1 MAPQK
6 TKKRKK
12 RKRTGVWV
20 LSGQT
25 QSRPFQD
32 LWLIPPPER
41 HPLFLVVPLSACEM
55 LKWEKEKESKT
66 REKERERE
74 RENEKEENRRE
85 KKTADR
91 SLDINRHPKKSFKE
105 TEEKRILHHK

>member
-6 TKKRKK
+6 TKMRKM

-41 HPLFLVVPLSACEM
+41 HPLSLVVPLSACEM

-66 REKERERE
+66 REKVRERKGE
-74 RENEKEENRRE
+74 RKRRE
-85 KKTADR
+85 RKR
-91 SLDINRHPKKSFKE
+91 
-105 TEEKRILHHK
+105 EKNSG